1 MIDPQRLL
9 LRPSGWVPNNSH
21 LPVLFYRQVF
31 GSDTDREK
39 QLVDAFSGNGWQG
52 IWRNG
57 VFSYQHYHAQAH
69 EVLGFAGGSA
79 RLLIG
84 GPDGETL
91 DVAAGDVVVLPA
103 GTGHCRLKSSAD
115 FLVIGAYPPGQE
127 ADMCTG
133 PENQAEREAA
143 IAKVALPEKD
153 PLYGANGPLTAYW
166 HKTPQ
171 HRQGDRR

>member
-9 LRPSGWVPNNSH
+9 LGPSGWVPNNSRF
-21 LPVLFYRQVF
+21 PVLLYRQVF

-39 QLVDAFSGNGWQG
+39 QMVDAFSSNGWQG

-57 VFSYQHYHAQAH
+57 VFSYQHYHAEAH
-69 EVLGFAGGSA
+69 EVLGFAGGTA

-84 GPDGETL
+84 GPQGETL

-103 GTGHCRLKSSAD
+103 GTGHCRLQSTAD

-133 PENQAEREAA
+133 PENQAEKKNA
-143 IAKVALPEKD
+143 IANVAVPGAD
-153 PLYGANGPLTAYW
+153 PLYGVHGPLLSYW
-166 HKTPQ
+166 HTAPQ
-171 HRQGDRR
+171 DRQGGER